1 MLQSVDKTELSSEE
15 TMRHYLGRY
24 VYFGFIP
31 AVYRQW

>member
-24 VYFGFIP
+24 V
-31 AVYRQW
+31 